1 MSAFL
6 TLTALVV
13 LAGSPIVPLA
23 GALGRAAARRSGGHD
38 R

>member
-13 LAGSPIVPLA
+13 LVGSPIVLPLA
-23 GALGRAAARRSGGHD
+23 GALGRAAARRTGGHQ
-38 R
+38 